1 MKKRGVSSKKN
12 PFETKEV
19 KPKKF
24 FRPLNIGIFIL
35 IFIGIILTII
45 FNDDTSDLQP
55 KEYTQTKIGKNTCF
69 LDTLALR
76 YGTDE
81 VFSCD
86 TDEDCIK
93 SLKEYH
99 KATLIPEPSQSVM
112 DRVKC
117 LS

>member
-1 MKKRGVSSKKN
+1 MRKRGVSSKKN

-19 KPKKF
+19 KPKK
-24 FRPLNIGIFIL
+24 NYKSWAISIFIV

-45 FNDDTSDLQP
+45 FNEDTSDLQS
-55 KEYTQTKIGKNTCF
+55 KEYTQGKIGKNTCF

-76 YGTDE
+76 YGNDD
-81 VFSCD
+81 VFTCD

-117 LS
+117 LP